1 MDFNRV
7 LIVEDSKAMCAAIAS
22 TMQSQYNYQC
32 DIAHSAKEA
41 ELLLQEHA
49 DKYFA
54 SLLDLNL
61 PDAPHGEIVDIVLR
75 HNIPAIVFTANIN
88 SDTRSQFW
96 QKGIVDYVMKEGFHN
111 LDYITTAIHR
121 LDLNRHTK
129 ILIVDDEK
137 TSVCAIKHLLDIHQF
152 QVFTAESAK
161 HALELYN
168 AIPNI
173 RLIITDSKMPEMD
186 GVGLVKEIRKVA
198 TKEKTSVIGI
208 SAFNDS
214 HESALFIKAGADDFL
229 HKPLIPEEF
238 YSRIN
243 NNLQNQ
249 DIISTLKKL
258 NEEKNRFLAI
268 ASHDVRSPLS
278 GISSLCE
285 LIMDNPE
292 EISLEFIKVISET
305 TGQVTRLINNLL
317 DVSVI
322 ESGKFDIIKTNCNV
336 NNIIKRRVTLSQA
349 SATKKQ
355 IKINSSL
362 VELEPIP
369 CDEERIS
376 QLFDN
381 LITNA
386 IKYSEPDSEIFIT
399 SKITSKNNLRIE
411 FQDQGQGIAAEK
423 LDGLFEIFTTAG
435 STPTGGE
442 RSTGVGLA
450 IAKKVIEAHGGK
462 IWVESTVG
470 KGSSFFIE
478 LPYILKEQDVFA
490 I

>member
-22 TMQSQYNYQC
+22 TMQSQYNYHC
-32 DIAHSAKEA
+32 DIAHSVQEA
-41 ELLLQEHA
+41 EFLLKEHA

-61 PDAPHGEIVDIVLR
+61 PDAAHGEIVDIVLR
-75 HNIPAIVFTANIN
+75 NNIPAIVFTANIN

-96 QKGIVDYVMKEGFHN
+96 QKGIVDYVLKEGFHN
-111 LDYITTAIHR
+111 LNYITTAIHR

-137 TSVCAIKHLLDIHQF
+137 TSTSATKHLLDIHQF
-152 QVFTAESAK
+152 QVFTAENGK

-173 RLIITDSKMPEMD
+173 RLIITDSKMPNMD
-186 GVGLVKEIRKVA
+186 GVALVKEIRKVA
-198 TKEKTSVIGI
+198 TKEKTSIIGI

-249 DIISTLKKL
+249 EIISTLQKL

-285 LIMDNPE
+285 LILDNPD

-322 ESGKFDIIKTNCNV
+322 ESGKFDIIKTNCDI
-336 NNIIKRRVTLSQA
+336 NNIIKRRVILSQA

-355 IKINSSL
+355 ITIETSL
-362 VELEPIP
+362 VDLEQIP

-386 IKYSEPDSEIFIT
+386 IKYSEPNSKIFIRNQ
-399 SKITSKNNLRIE
+399 ITPENNLRLE
-411 FQDQGQGIAAEK
+411 FQDQGQGIATEK
-423 LDGLFEIFTTAG
+423 LGDLFKIFTTAG
-435 STPTGGE
+435 SIPTGGE
-442 RSTGVGLA
+442 KSTGIGLA
-450 IAKKVIEAHGGK
+450 IAKKIIEAHGGK
-462 IWVESTVG
+462 IWVESTIG

-478 LPYILKEQDVFA
+478 LPYILKEQDVF
-490 I
+490 IV